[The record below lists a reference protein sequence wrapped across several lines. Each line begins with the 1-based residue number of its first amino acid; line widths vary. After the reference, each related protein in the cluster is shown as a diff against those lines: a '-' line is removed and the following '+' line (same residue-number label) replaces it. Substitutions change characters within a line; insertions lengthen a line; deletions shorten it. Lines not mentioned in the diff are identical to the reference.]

1 MLDIDMQSP
10 NEFTVNLLTERY
22 KKQFFEMYFKIYECL
37 LKYIFFH
44 FFVLSAVFAFL
55 MGNTHTHI
63 HTHDRIKL
71 CEMADRVHKF
81 EDHIKYIIYD
91 MKVLTVCAVNYLDGI

>member
-1 MLDIDMQSP
+1 M
-10 NEFTVNLLTERY
+10 NAF
-22 KKQFFEMYFKIYECL
+22 
-37 LKYIFFH
+37 KYIFFH
-44 FFVLSAVFAFL
+44 FIVLSAVFAFL
-55 MGNTHTHI
+55 MGNTHN
-63 HTHDRIKL
+63 RIKL